1 MLIST
6 PQAFKAKNKL
16 SNKKNSL
23 FTPLTFKPFRII
35 WFADLIANL
44 GTWAQSVASVWIL
57 TEYHANSRTLA
68 MIQVV
73 TALPLVLLS
82 IISGVWADNYDRRKI
97 MLMGMVLEFT
107 GGALITSF
115 AFLGYLTSTKLILSI
130 LGMSI
135 GASLA
140 VPAWQAAINEQV
152 SKNQVTNAV
161 ILNSVNYNFARA
173 VGPVIGGLLIKTFG
187 TAWVFL
193 LNCLCYLGLIWAVWK
208 WKQIYPK
215 RILPPEDISEGVI
228 SALKFAKYSKV
239 MRFVMLR
246 SFVFGLSAS
255 ALWALLPVLAH
266 NNTHLVAQKTKTA
279 SIYGYM
285 LGALG
290 TGAIIGS
297 AIVKK
302 YCKIVDT
309 NKMISFASILLS
321 IVMLLIGILNI
332 KLLMFGALM
341 VGGSCWITVLASYNS
356 SVQMLVPDW
365 VKARALALYQTTL
378 YAGLAIGSFCWGH
391 LAGIINVKIGL
402 VIAGFLLLIS
412 TLALL
417 NLRLPKVDEKNKS
430 IRHIEPKYNKKK
442 LEFYKYKE
450 SIILSIEYCIPVNK
464 KNEFINLIMKLRNVR
479 LRNGAKSWALYQNV
493 EDKEVWQEIFLIRN
507 WLQYL
512 RMLSRITIAD
522 KIIIDKV
529 NKMHRGLKPP
539 RTYQGIQ
546 QIKPKK

>member
-6 PQAFKAKNKL
+6 QQSFKSKNKIP
-16 SNKKNSL
+16 NKKNSL

-57 TEYHANSRTLA
+57 TEFHASSITLA

-82 IISGVWADNYDRRKI
+82 IISGVWADNYDRRKL
-97 MLMGMVLEFT
+97 MLMGMFLEFT

-115 AFLGYLTSTKLILSI
+115 AFIGYLTSTKLILSI

-173 VGPVIGGLLIKTFG
+173 VGPIIGGILINTVG

-193 LNCLCYLGLIWAVWK
+193 LNCLCYLGLIWAVWQ

-215 RILPPEDISEGVI
+215 RILPPEHIFEGVI

-239 MRFVMLR
+239 MRSVMLR

-255 ALWALLPVLAH
+255 ALWALLPVLA
-266 NNTHLVAQKTKTA
+266 NTKD

-297 AIVKK
+297 AIVNKLCN
-302 YCKIVDT
+302 YVDV
-309 NKMISFASILLS
+309 NKMISSASLLLS
-321 IVMLLIGILNI
+321 IVMLLIGSLNI
-332 KLLMFGALM
+332 KLLIFGVLM
-341 VGGSCWITVLASYNS
+341 IGGSCWITVLASYNS

-365 VKARALALYQTTL
+365 VKARALALYQTML

-391 LAGIINVKIGL
+391 IASIINVNFGL
-402 VIAGFLLLIS
+402 KIAGLLLLTTTI
-412 TLALL
+412 ALI
-417 NLRLPKVDEKNKS
+417 NFKLPKLDEKYNS
-430 IRHIEPKYNKKK
+430 VMHQNHLQPKYK
-442 LEFYKYKE
+442 LEFSKYKE
-450 SIILSIEYCIPVNK
+450 SIIVSIEYCIPCDK
-464 KNEFINLIMKLRNVR
+464 TNEFINLIIKLRNVR
-479 LRNGAKSWALYQNV
+479 LRNGAKSWALYRNV
-493 EDKEVWQEIFLIRN
+493 AAKEIWQEIFLIRN
-507 WLQYL
+507 WLCYL

-529 NKMHRGLKPP
+529 NKMHLGLKPP

>member
-1 MLIST
+1 MMLISK
-6 PQAFKAKNKL
+6 QQSLKAK
-16 SNKKNSL
+16 NKKNSL

-57 TEYHANSRTLA
+57 TEYHASSITLA

-82 IISGVWADNYDRRKI
+82 IISGVWADNYDRRKL
-97 MLMGMVLEFT
+97 MLMGMFLEFT

-115 AFLGYLTSTKLILSI
+115 AFIGYLTSTKLILSI

-173 VGPVIGGLLIKTFG
+173 VGPVIGGILINTVG

-193 LNCLCYLGLIWAVWK
+193 LNCLCYLGLIWAVWQ

-215 RILPPEDISEGVI
+215 RILPPEHIFEGVI

-239 MRFVMLR
+239 MRSVMLR

-255 ALWALLPVLAH
+255 ALWALLPVLA
-266 NNTHLVAQKTKTA
+266 NTKA

-290 TGAIIGS
+290 TGAIMGS
-297 AIVKK
+297 AIVNKL
-302 YCKIVDT
+302 CNLVDT
-309 NKMISFASILLS
+309 NKMISSASILLS
-321 IVMLLIGILNI
+321 IVMLLIGSLNI
-332 KLLMFGALM
+332 KLLIFGALM
-341 VGGSCWITVLASYNS
+341 IGGSCWITVLASYNS

-391 LAGIINVKIGL
+391 IAGIINVKVGL
-402 VIAGFLLLIS
+402 LIAGLLLLIS
-412 TLALL
+412 TIALL
-417 NLRLPKVDEKNKS
+417 KLKLPKLDDKYNS
-430 IRHIEPKYNKKK
+430 IMNQAQPKYK
-442 LEFYKYKE
+442 LEFSKYKE
-450 SIILSIEYCIPVNK
+450 SIIVSIEYCIPVNK
-464 KNEFINLIMKLRNVR
+464 TNEFINIIIKLRTVR
-479 LRNGAKSWALYQNV
+479 LRNGAKTWSLYRNV
-493 EDKEVWQEIFLIRN
+493 EDKEIWQEIFLIRN

-529 NKMHRGLKPP
+529 NKMHIGIKPP

-546 QIKPKK
+546 QIKPKI

>member
-6 PQAFKAKNKL
+6 QQAFKAKNNL
-16 SNKKNSL
+16 PNKTNSL

-57 TEYHANSRTLA
+57 TEYHASSITLA

-82 IISGVWADNYDRRKI
+82 IISGVWADNYDRRKL
-97 MLMGMVLEFT
+97 MLMGMFLEFT

-115 AFLGYLTSTKLILSI
+115 AFIGYLTSTKLILSI

-173 VGPVIGGLLIKTFG
+173 VGPVIGGILINTVG

-193 LNCLCYLGLIWAVWK
+193 LNCLCYLGLIWAVWQ

-215 RILPPEDISEGVI
+215 RILPPEHIYEGVI

-239 MRFVMLR
+239 MRSVMLR
-246 SFVFGLSAS
+246 SFVFGISAS

-266 NNTHLVAQKTKTA
+266 NNTTDTGKA

-297 AIVKK
+297 AIVNKL
-302 YCKIVDT
+302 CNLVDT
-309 NKMISFASILLS
+309 NKMISSASILLS
-321 IVMLLIGILNI
+321 IVMLLIGSLNI
-332 KLLMFGALM
+332 KLLIFGALM
-341 VGGSCWITVLASYNS
+341 IGGSCWITVLASYNS

-391 LAGIINVKIGL
+391 IAGIRNVKFGIL
-402 VIAGFLLLIS
+402 IAGLLLLIS
-412 TLALL
+412 TIALL
-417 NLRLPKVDEKNKS
+417 KLKLPKLDDKNNS
-430 IRHIEPKYNKKK
+430 IMHQVQPKYN
-442 LEFYKYKE
+442 LEFSKYKE
-450 SIILSIEYCIPVNK
+450 SIIVSIEYCIPVNRT
-464 KNEFINLIMKLRNVR
+464 NDFINIIIKLRNVR
-479 LRNGAKSWALYQNV
+479 LRNGAKSWSLYRNV

-529 NKMHRGLKPP
+529 NKMHIGIKPP

-546 QIKPKK
+546 QIKPKN

>member
-6 PQAFKAKNKL
+6 KHSLNSQKNNL
-16 SNKKNSL
+16 PNKKNSL

-57 TEYHANSRTLA
+57 TESHASSITLA

-82 IISGVWADNYDRRKI
+82 IISGVWADNYDRRKL
-97 MLMGMVLEFT
+97 MLLGMVLEFT
-107 GGALITSF
+107 GGALITSLDF
-115 AFLGYLTSTKLILSI
+115 FGFLTSTKLILSI

-173 VGPVIGGLLIKTFG
+173 LGPVIGGILINTVG

-193 LNCLCYLGLIWAVWK
+193 LNCLCYLGLIWAVWQ

-215 RILPPEDISEGVI
+215 RILPPEHIYEGVI

-239 MRFVMLR
+239 MRSVMLR

-255 ALWALLPVLAH
+255 ALWALLPVFA
-266 NNTHLVAQKTKTA
+266 NTKA

-290 TGAIIGS
+290 TGAIVGS
-297 AIVKK
+297 AIVNKL
-302 YCKIVDT
+302 CQLVDT
-309 NKMISFASILLS
+309 NIMISSASILLS
-321 IVMLLIGILNI
+321 IVMLLIGSLNI
-332 KLLMFGALM
+332 KLLIFGALM
-341 VGGSCWITVLASYNS
+341 IGGSCWITVLASYNS

-378 YAGLAIGSFCWGH
+378 YAGLAIGSFGWGH
-391 LAGIINVKIGL
+391 IAGIIKVRLG
-402 VIAGFLLLIS
+402 LLLAGLLLLLTTI
-412 TLALL
+412 ALL
-417 NLRLPKVDEKNKS
+417 NLKLPKIDDKHHS
-430 IRHIEPKYNKKK
+430 IMHQIQPKYK
-442 LEFYKYKE
+442 LEFSKYKE
-450 SIILSIEYCIPVNK
+450 SIIVSIEYCIPVSNT
-464 KNEFINLIMKLRNVR
+464 NDFIDLIIKLRTVR
-479 LRNGAKSWALYQNV
+479 LRNGAKSWSLYRNV
-493 EDKEVWQEIFLIRN
+493 EDKEIWQEIFLIRN

-529 NKMHRGLKPP
+529 NKMHIGTTPP

-546 QIKPKK
+546 QIKPKI

>member
-6 PQAFKAKNKL
+6 QQSLKAK
-16 SNKKNSL
+16 NKKNSL

-57 TEYHANSRTLA
+57 TEYHASSITLA

-82 IISGVWADNYDRRKI
+82 IISGVWADNYDRRKL
-97 MLMGMVLEFT
+97 MLMGMFLEFT

-115 AFLGYLTSTKLILSI
+115 AFIGYLTSTKLILSI

-173 VGPVIGGLLIKTFG
+173 VGPVIGGILINTVG

-193 LNCLCYLGLIWAVWK
+193 LNCLCYLGLIWAVWQ

-215 RILPPEDISEGVI
+215 RILPPEHIYEGVI

-239 MRFVMLR
+239 MRSVMLR

-255 ALWALLPVLAH
+255 ALWALLPVLA
-266 NNTHLVAQKTKTA
+266 NTSA

-290 TGAIIGS
+290 TGAIFGS
-297 AIVKK
+297 AIVNKL
-302 YCKIVDT
+302 CNLVDT
-309 NKMISFASILLS
+309 NKMISSASILLS
-321 IVMLLIGILNI
+321 IVMLVIGSLNI
-332 KLLMFGALM
+332 KLLIFGALM
-341 VGGSCWITVLASYNS
+341 IGGSCWITVLASYNS

-391 LAGIINVKIGL
+391 IAGIINVKFGL
-402 VIAGFLLLIS
+402 LIAGLLLLIS
-412 TLALL
+412 TIALL
-417 NLRLPKVDEKNKS
+417 KLKLPKLDD
-430 IRHIEPKYNKKK
+430 KYNSIMNQAQHKYPKQI
-442 LEFYKYKE
+442 EFSKYKE
-450 SIILSIEYCIPVNK
+450 SIIVSIEYCIPVNK
-464 KNEFINLIMKLRNVR
+464 TNEFINIIIKLRTVR
-479 LRNGAKSWALYQNV
+479 LRNGAKKWSLYRNV
-493 EDKEVWQEIFLIRN
+493 EDKEIWQEIFLIRN

-529 NKMHRGLKPP
+529 NKMHIGIKPP

-546 QIKPKK
+546 QIKPKI